1 MSEGQR
7 TSGGNCYS
15 PTMCVSGTEF
25 RESGL
30 APLLDAPLPS
40 RQPIFSVLNQQLQLR
55 EDTQRLGKLTWN
67 SSSPRMVF
75 T

>member
-7 TSGGNCYS
+7 TSGGNWYS

-25 RESGL
+25 RKSGL

-40 RQPIFSVLNQQLQLR
+40 RQPIFQFLFNY
-55 EDTQRLGKLTWN
+55 N
-67 SSSPRMVF
+67 
-75 T
+75 

>member
-7 TSGGNCYS
+7 TSGGNWYS

-25 RESGL
+25 RKSGL

-40 RQPIFSVLNQQLQLR
+40 RQPIFQFLIDSYNKG
-55 EDTQRLGKLTWN
+55 ETQRL
-67 SSSPRMVF
+67 
-75 T
+75 